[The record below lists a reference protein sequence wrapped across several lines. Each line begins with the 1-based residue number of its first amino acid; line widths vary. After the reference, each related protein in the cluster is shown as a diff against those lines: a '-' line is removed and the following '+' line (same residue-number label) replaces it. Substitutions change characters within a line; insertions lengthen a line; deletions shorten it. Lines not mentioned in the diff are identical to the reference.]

1 VDNFGGWRELKVLV
15 NGAGNIGTTVAN
27 VLLEFREPLGIGEVL
42 IHKNRP
48 YQWLENDLDLLKEK
62 GAKIIE
68 NPGIAEAA
76 HDADYIFDCTS
87 NGMALKNL
95 EIYRGLPALKGA
107 CAQGSEKG
115 FGVPFMSGVNGRSVE
130 NEKFVTV
137 VSCNTHAIVSIM
149 QAVAGR
155 KLENLDKADFVMV
168 RRSEDIGNH
177 ERLVGAN
184 VVARHVDETR
194 GTHHGVDAVEL
205 FITIGVNPEITV
217 SAVTTPSQ
225 VMHCARFSIDLKEPV
240 DIEKIRE
247 SINSSD
253 FLSVTKK
260 FDSNSVFE
268 LGRRYGFQGRIFSHA
283 VVVTN
288 NLLVSDR
295 NVKGWAFI
303 PQEANTM
310 LSTIEAFLLQ
320 AGHERHRQVFDE
332 IRDVLMK
339 SEW

>member
-1 VDNFGGWRELKVLV
+1 LKVLV
-15 NGAGNIGTTVAN
+15 NGAGNIGTTLAN
-27 VLLEFREPLGIGEVL
+27 ILLEYHEPLGIGQVL

-48 YQWLENDLDLLKEK
+48 YEWLSNDLDLLREK
-62 GAKIIE
+62 GAEIIE
-68 NPGIAEAA
+68 NSGIKTAA
-76 HDADYIFDCTS
+76 KDADYIFDCTT

-95 EIYRGLPALKGA
+95 GIYRRLPALKGA

-115 FGVPFMSGVNGRSVE
+115 FGTPFMSGVNGRSVG

-168 RRSEDIGNH
+168 RRSEDIGSH
-177 ERLVGAN
+177 QRLVGAN
-184 VVARHVDETR
+184 VIARHVDESR
-194 GTHHGVDAVEL
+194 GTHHGVDAVDL
-205 FITIGVNPEITV
+205 FRTIGINPEITV

-225 VMHCARFSIDLKEPV
+225 IMHCARFSIDLKQTV
-240 DIEKIRE
+240 DIRKMHD
-247 SINSSD
+247 SIHHSD
-253 FLSVTKK
+253 FLSVTRK
-260 FDSNSVFE
+260 FDSNAVFE
-268 LGRRYGFQGRIFSHA
+268 LGRRHGFQGRIFSHA
-283 VVVTN
+283 IVVTN

-295 NVKGWAFI
+295 NIKGWAFI

-320 AGHERHRQVFDE
+320 TGHKRHRQVFDE
-332 IRDVLMK
+332 IRDA
-339 SEW
+339 SIRAEW